1 MPRPTPKSSQPT
13 VRNVALCYV
22 RQSVTRNADDR
33 TSPERQRANIQTAC
47 DRYGWKAEW
56 YEDAS
61 GHKSATK
68 EENRPAWIA
77 LKTRLKDGDV
87 VAIVVN
93 EQSRAMRN
101 AWRAIKLFEELPAYG
116 VKLHLA
122 GLDRTIDITT
132 PDGRMSA
139 YMQAFLDDLY
149 ALDASRRAKDSVQ
162 YRHAKG
168 ETIGIPPF
176 GTIREKGKLVASS
189 QGAWLMPDGSVASG
203 ENSTEPPHESA
214 VWRGYFDCA
223 ERILQLYR
231 DGTLGY
237 KRIAQTVMSEGYQFR
252 DRWGQPRSINSDD
265 ARRVVANWR
274 AYAGLVGYGRAKEV
288 VAHKQQDAA
297 SVLHETGRAVFDLDL
312 LKDIATVHEKRS
324 LTSRPVGTSPKAYIF
339 GLSQLLYCAHCDAV
353 AIREENPKR
362 RARIAGW
369 NQKGKLRYRHSHSQ
383 ECTGNT
389 NSIFAD
395 VIETDFARLVEFLN
409 ISDEA
414 LDLMTQLAV
423 RAQYP
428 DDAEED
434 KLQERKRV
442 EIARVQRAMKNVRDM
457 GRAGYM
463 DADEVIRDLRNLEG
477 ELQVL
482 QTMTNDHQVVR
493 TNLMTCMEILR
504 RLKLYWADAEGE
516 DKRILAHSLFEEIVY
531 DMDAK
536 QITDFTVKA
545 WAEPFLIYRAEL
557 LEDSEAEETKNRL
570 VGGLSNHVLSFDP
583 NGLLQRK
590 SLQARRMFGS
600 ICYLLGL
607 LYPSD
612 GTTSIAER
620 NKLVRGRF
628 AAGESLAE
636 IASDYGISPQ
646 RISQIVR
653 HR

>member
-1 MPRPTPKSSQPT
+1 MSRPTPTSKIQQPT

-22 RQSVTRNADDR
+22 RQSVTRNIDDR
-33 TSPERQRANIQTAC
+33 TSPERQRANIQAAC
-47 DRYGWKAEW
+47 DRYGWVAEW

-77 LKTRLKDGDV
+77 LKSRLKDGDV

-176 GTIREKGKLVASS
+176 GTTRIKGKLVPSS
-189 QGAWLMPDGSVASG
+189 QGAWLMPDGSVIAG
-203 ENSTEPPHESA
+203 ENETEPPHEQA
-214 VWRGYFDCA
+214 LWRGYFDCA
-223 ERILQLYR
+223 DRILSLYR
-231 DGTLGY
+231 NGSIGY
-237 KRIAQTVMSEGYQFR
+237 KRIAQAVMADGYHFR

-265 ARRVVANWR
+265 VRRVVANWR
-274 AYAGLVGYGRAKEV
+274 TYAGLVGYGRAKEL
-288 VAHKQQDAA
+288 VAHEQEDAA

-324 LTSRPVGTSPKAYIF
+324 LTTRPVGTSPKAHIF
-339 GLSQLLYCAHCDAV
+339 ALSQLLYCAHCNAV
-353 AIREENPKR
+353 AIREDNQNL
-362 RARIAGW
+362 RARLTGW

-383 ECTGNT
+383 ECRGKT

-395 VIETDFARLVEFLN
+395 VIENEFIQLVEFLN
-409 ISDEA
+409 IDDES
-414 LDLMTQLAV
+414 LELMTKLAIQ
-423 RAQYP
+423 AQYP
-428 DDAEED
+428 DDVEED
-434 KLQERKRV
+434 KLEERKRI
-442 EIARVQRAMKNVRDM
+442 EIARIQRAMKNVRDL

-463 DADEVIRDLRNLEG
+463 DAEEVIRDLRNLEG
-477 ELQVL
+477 ELEVWA
-482 QTMTNDHQVVR
+482 TMTNDRQQVR

-516 DKRILAHSLFEEIVY
+516 DKRILARSLFEEIVY
-531 DMDAK
+531 DMDGR
-536 QITDFTVKA
+536 QIIDFKVKA

-557 LEDSEAEETKNRL
+557 LEESEAEEMKNRQD
-570 VGGLSNHVLSFDP
+570 GGSSNDVLSHDP
-583 NGLLQRK
+583 NGRSRHIWIYYSMCYAVRSRLVIIPWDIG
-590 SLQARRMFGS
+590 AR
-600 ICYLLGL
+600 
-607 LYPSD
+607 
-612 GTTSIAER
+612 T
-620 NKLVRGRF
+620 RF
-628 AAGESLAE
+628 PAYTAC
-636 IASDYGISPQ
+636 
-646 RISQIVR
+646 
-653 HR
+653 

>member
-1 MPRPTPKSSQPT
+1 MSRPTSTSKPQQPI

-22 RQSVTRNADDR
+22 RQSVTRNIDDR
-33 TSPERQRANIQTAC
+33 TSPERQRANIQAAC
-47 DRYGWKAEW
+47 DRYGWVAQW

-77 LKTRLKDGDV
+77 LKSRLKDGDV

-176 GTIREKGKLVASS
+176 GTTRVKGKLVPSS
-189 QGAWLMPDGSVASG
+189 QGAWLMPDGIILTG
-203 ENSTEPPHESA
+203 ENEDEPPHESA

-223 ERILQLYR
+223 ERILSLYR
-231 DGTLGY
+231 DGSIGY
-237 KRIAQTVMSEGYQFR
+237 KRIAQAVMADGYYFR

-265 ARRVVANWR
+265 VRRVVANWR
-274 AYAGLVGYGRAKEV
+274 SYAGLVGYGRAKEL
-288 VAHKQQDAA
+288 VAHEQENAA
-297 SVLHETGRAVFDLDL
+297 SVLHDTGRAVFDLDL

-324 LTSRPVGTSPKAYIF
+324 LTTRPVGTSPKAHIF
-339 GLSQLLYCAHCDAV
+339 ALSQLLYCAHCDAV
-353 AIREENPKR
+353 AMREDNQSL
-362 RARIAGW
+362 RARLTGW

-383 ECTGNT
+383 ECRGKT

-395 VIETDFARLVEFLN
+395 VIENEFIQLIEFLN
-409 ISDEA
+409 IDDES
-414 LDLMTQLAV
+414 LELMTKLAIQ
-423 RAQYP
+423 AQYP
-428 DDAEED
+428 DDVEEN
-434 KLQERKRV
+434 KLEERKRIEV
-442 EIARVQRAMKNVRDM
+442 ARIQRAMKNVRDL

-477 ELQVL
+477 ELEVWA
-482 QTMTNDHQVVR
+482 TMTSDRQQVR

-531 DMDAK
+531 DMDGR
-536 QITDFTVKA
+536 QIIDFKVKA
-545 WAEPFLIYRAEL
+545 WAEPFLIYRAAL
-557 LEDSEAEETKNRL
+557 LEDAEAEETKNRQD
-570 VGGLSNHVLSFDP
+570 GGSSNDVLSHDP
-583 NGLLQRK
+583 NGTRTRVSTLKGWCPRPLDDGAVSERQFIIKAKIRQPENSGCDTGNQALRK
-590 SLQARRMFGS
+590 PLQARTVNF
-600 ICYLLGL
+600 
-607 LYPSD
+607 
-612 GTTSIAER
+612 
-620 NKLVRGRF
+620 NF
-628 AAGESLAE
+628 E
-636 IASDYGISPQ
+636 IQ
-646 RISQIVR
+646 RYS
-653 HR
+653 